1 MTEVPQTSIMDE
13 LTEAARGFVALVT
26 GNRQAASYFDFSQR
40 GLIGSFIALIVAAAI
55 NAYGPALFGMA
66 GPPGVATYS
75 IILAGCLFALQL
87 GVIHFVLR
95 QMGRLDGFLPYLVA
109 DNWIGFFISL
119 LTLLMLVVLRAGE
132 FGLLVVG
139 ILAIVLEVNI
149 ARLIVT
155 LAPMQVV
162 MFIGAQIGAQ
172 LLGVLI
178 LGAFL
183 PGASAPAV

>member
-1 MTEVPQTSIMDE
+1 MPQTSLMDE
-13 LTEAARGFVALVT
+13 MTEAARGFVALVT
-26 GNRQAASYFDFSQR
+26 GNRQAASHFDFSDR
-40 GLIGSFIALIVAAAI
+40 GLIGSFIALIAAAAL
-55 NAYGPALFGMA
+55 NAFGPGLFGVA
-66 GPPGVATYS
+66 GPPGAATYS
-75 IILAGCLFALQL
+75 IILAGALFAIQL

-119 LTLLMLVVLRAGE
+119 LTLLFLVVLRAGD
-132 FGLLVVG
+132 FGLLIVG

-162 MFIGAQIGAQ
+162 LFIGAQIGAQ
-172 LLGVLI
+172 LVGVLI

-183 PGASAPAV
+183 PGAAAPAV